1 MRGKVLFLL
10 AWVLILFGGLWQ
22 SDVKAQSD
30 STKYLLLNYALQ
42 IEITDAVD
50 QMYNF
55 NFHKAEVEFNWMKYR
70 YPEHPL
76 PYFLF
81 AVSKWWQMLPY
92 GYEDE
97 LLEEQF
103 QKYIEVTIK
112 KAEKLYDAD
121 EENIEASF
129 FLAGAY
135 GFLGRYH
142 SEKKNWLSAA
152 GAGKN
157 SLKYLRV
164 IQGNESF
171 SPEILF
177 GDALFNYYASWLR
190 DEYPLLRPV
199 MIFFPKGDMELG
211 INQLE
216 TVSRN
221 AFYTRIEAIYFL
233 MRIRAYE
240 TKELEEALRLAESVH
255 RKYPNN
261 PYFHRFYTQ
270 MLYNNGQYNEA
281 LSESLE
287 ILKRYEARQLG
298 YEEISAKYAHFFS
311 GHILRGRGQHEK
323 AQVHFYETVR
333 FNEMLGADD
342 SGYYLYAQYYLAEY
356 EMQKGSYDMAMDRVK
371 QIRKNTKRKEKI
383 AEMARDLR
391 KKIRKS
397 S

>member
-1 MRGKVLFLL
+1 MLGILSFLASL
-10 AWVLILFGGLWQ
+10 GLNHA
-22 SDVKAQSD
+22 KAQGD
-30 STKYLLLNYALQ
+30 TTRYLLLNYALQ
-42 IEITDAVD
+42 MEITDAVD

-70 YPEHPL
+70 YPDHPL

-92 GYEDE
+92 GYENE
-97 LLEEQF
+97 QLEEQF
-103 QKYIEVTIK
+103 QQYIELTIE
-112 KAEKLYDAD
+112 KAEDIYDAD
-121 EENIEASF
+121 EGNIEAAF
-129 FLAGAY
+129 FMAGAY

-152 GAGKN
+152 SVGKS
-157 SLKYLRV
+157 SLNYLRI

-190 DEYPLLRPV
+190 DEYPLLRPI
-199 MIFFPKGDMELG
+199 MLFFPKGNMELG

-240 TKELEEALRLAESVH
+240 TKELGEALRLSETVH
-255 RKYPNN
+255 NKYPNN

-270 MLYNNGQYNEA
+270 MLYNNGRYNEA
-281 LSESLE
+281 LTESTVL
-287 ILKRYEARQLG
+287 LKRFEAEQLG

-311 GHILRGRGQHEK
+311 GHILRGRGQHDE
-323 AQVHFYETVR
+323 AQRHFYEAVR
-333 FNEMLGADD
+333 YNEMLGVDD

-356 EMQKGSYDMAMDRVK
+356 ELERGDYEIAMDRVK
-371 QIRKNTKRKEKI
+371 LIRKNTQRKETI
-383 AEMARDLR
+383 AEMARDLQ
-391 KKIRKS
+391 KQIRKS

>member
-1 MRGKVLFLL
+1 
-10 AWVLILFGGLWQ
+10 
-22 SDVKAQSD
+22 
-30 STKYLLLNYALQ
+30 
-42 IEITDAVD
+42 
-50 QMYNF
+50 
-55 NFHKAEVEFNWMKYR
+55 
-70 YPEHPL
+70 
-76 PYFLF
+76 
-81 AVSKWWQMLPY
+81 MLPY

-97 LLEEQF
+97 ELEEQF
-103 QKYIEVTIK
+103 QKYIEVTID
-112 KAEKLYDAD
+112 KAEALYDAD
-121 EENIEASF
+121 EENIEAAF

-152 GAGKN
+152 SVGKS
-157 SLKYLRV
+157 SLKYLRI

-211 INQLE
+211 LEQLQ

-240 TKELEEALRLAESVH
+240 TKEIQEALRLSETVH
-255 RKYPNN
+255 KQYPNN

-270 MLYNNGQYNEA
+270 MLYNNGRYNDA
-281 LSESLE
+281 LSESKE
-287 ILKRYEARQLG
+287 ILKRFEAEQLG

-311 GHILRGRGQHEK
+311 GHILKGRGDHEA
-323 AQVHFYETVR
+323 AQDHFYEAVR
-333 FNEMLGADD
+333 FNEMLGVDD

-356 EMQKGSYDMAMDRVK
+356 EMENGSYDVAMERVK
-371 QIRKNTKRKEKI
+371 LIRKNTKRKEKI
-383 AEMARDLR
+383 AEMARDLQ
-391 KKIRKS
+391 KQIRKS

>member
-1 MRGKVLFLL
+1 MYFLGSSGPTN
-10 AWVLILFGGLWQ
+10 AKTR
-22 SDVKAQSD
+22 SDT
-30 STKYLLLNYALQ
+30 TKYLLLNYALQ
-42 IEITDAVD
+42 MEITDAVD

-55 NFHKAEVEFNWMKYR
+55 NFRKAEVEFNWMKYR

-76 PYFLF
+76 PYFLY

-97 LLEEQF
+97 ELEEQF
-103 QKYIEVTIK
+103 LTFIEVTID
-112 KAEKLYDAD
+112 KAEALYDAD
-121 EENIEASF
+121 EGNIEAAF

-152 GAGKN
+152 SVGKS
-157 SLKYLRV
+157 SLKYLQI

-190 DEYPLLRPV
+190 DEYPLLRPI
-199 MIFFPKGDMELG
+199 MLFFPKGNIELG
-211 INQLE
+211 LEQLQ

-240 TKELEEALRLAESVH
+240 TKEIEEALRLSETVH
-255 RKYPNN
+255 KQYPNN

-270 MLYNNGQYNEA
+270 MLYNNGRYNDA
-281 LSESLE
+281 LAESEE
-287 ILKRYEARQLG
+287 ILKRYEAEQLG
-298 YEEISAKYAHFFS
+298 YEETSAKYAHFFS
-311 GHILRGRGQHEK
+311 GHILKGRGDHK
-323 AQVHFYETVR
+323 AAQDHFYEAVR
-333 FNEMLGADD
+333 YNEIMGVDH
-342 SGYYLYAQYYLAEY
+342 SGYYLYAQYFLAEY
-356 EMQKGSYDMAMDRVK
+356 EMKNGNDELAMDRVK
-371 QIRKNTKRKEKI
+371 LIRKNTKRKEKI
-383 AEMARDLR
+383 AEMARDLQ
-391 KKIRKS
+391 KQIRKS